1 MYYILALLLLGV
13 LIMAHEAGHFLAA
26 RACGIG
32 VQEFAMGMGPLLLK
46 KKSKKGTQFSL
57 RLFPIGGY
65 CQFYG
70 EDEDLPDPR
79 AFNRQ
84 AVWKR
89 AVTVASGPLMN
100 FIVAFLVIVLYMS
113 AVGLLAVVPNVA
125 QVEPNAQQAGLMP
138 GDELIAVNG
147 EAVTDTQMIA
157 LAIDESAGESV
168 TLTVQRDGEQMEI
181 AVTPFYDEEL
191 VRAVYAMQTPVV
203 SAVGHETDFSL
214 VDFVA
219 DARAATPTAAGEL
232 VAYDYYALCEKVAD
246 CTQGMKRGVK
256 RVFER
261 RVARTGM
268 ACAALE
274 RRITGFSNE
283 REKRVRNLVARA
295 RLATEKRVASAES
308 AVERLAGKLDALSPL
323 KVLARGYFNVQAAGS
338 TVTSVRSLKRGDTVT
353 ARGKDGSF
361 EATVTEVYPS
371 ENNQ

>member
-89 AVTVASGPLMN
+89 AITVASGPLMN

-138 GDELIAVNG
+138 GDELLAVNG
-147 EAVTDTQMIA
+147 QPVTDTQMIA

-168 TLTVQRDGEQMEI
+168 TLTVQRDGEQIEI
-181 AVTPFYDEEL
+181 DVTPFYDEEL
-191 VRAVYAMQTPVV
+191 GRYRAGFTFGQQRVRVPLGQSIPFSVSYNVESVRLIASTLKNLIFKGEGVNDVTGPVGTVYVIQEVTQSGGLDVYLELIALISVNLGVVNLLPIPGLDGSRLLFLLVEAIRRRPVKRELEGAIHAAGFILLMGLMIV
-203 SAVGHETDFSL
+203 LTYKDIMSF
-214 VDFVA
+214 FVA
-219 DARAATPTAAGEL
+219 G
-232 VAYDYYALCEKVAD
+232 
-246 CTQGMKRGVK
+246 
-256 RVFER
+256 
-261 RVARTGM
+261 
-268 ACAALE
+268 
-274 RRITGFSNE
+274 
-283 REKRVRNLVARA
+283 
-295 RLATEKRVASAES
+295 
-308 AVERLAGKLDALSPL
+308 
-323 KVLARGYFNVQAAGS
+323 
-338 TVTSVRSLKRGDTVT
+338 
-353 ARGKDGSF
+353 
-361 EATVTEVYPS
+361 
-371 ENNQ
+371 

>member
-13 LIMAHEAGHFLAA
+13 LILAHEAGHFLAA

-46 KKSKKGTQFSL
+46 KTSKKGTQFSL

-84 AVWKR
+84 PVWKR
-89 AVTVASGPLMN
+89 VVTVASGPLMN

-168 TLTVQRDGEQMEI
+168 TLTVLRDGEQMEI

-191 VRAVYAMQTPVV
+191 GRYRAGFTFAQERVHVPLLQSIPFSVSYNVESVRLIASTLKNLVFKGEGVNEVTGPVGTVYVIQEVTQTGGLDVYLELIALISVNLGVVNLLPIPGLDGSRLLFLLVEAIRRRPVKRELEGAIHAAGFILLMGLMIV
-203 SAVGHETDFSL
+203 LTYKDIMSF
-214 VDFVA
+214 FVA
-219 DARAATPTAAGEL
+219 G
-232 VAYDYYALCEKVAD
+232 
-246 CTQGMKRGVK
+246 
-256 RVFER
+256 
-261 RVARTGM
+261 
-268 ACAALE
+268 
-274 RRITGFSNE
+274 
-283 REKRVRNLVARA
+283 
-295 RLATEKRVASAES
+295 
-308 AVERLAGKLDALSPL
+308 
-323 KVLARGYFNVQAAGS
+323 
-338 TVTSVRSLKRGDTVT
+338 
-353 ARGKDGSF
+353 
-361 EATVTEVYPS
+361 
-371 ENNQ
+371 